1 MTRCPRKVW
10 LGFAMLVVLCSGS
23 YAKRG
28 MLRSGVNDQKQQI
41 LAGSGAGAAPG
52 SGAGAAPKANGAQ
65 PNANQQPAV
74 VPMAVPTTQLVPQNH
89 LAQNQGNGVC
99 ISVKKCSEIQ

>member
-1 MTRCPRKVW
+1 MW
-10 LGFAMLVVLCSGS
+10 LGFAILVVLCSGS

-52 SGAGAAPKANGAQ
+52 SGAGAAPTANGVQ
-65 PNANQQPAV
+65 PNQQPAV
-74 VPMAVPTTQLVPQNH
+74 VPMVVPTTQLVSQNH
-89 LAQNQGNGVC
+89 LAPNQGIGVC
-99 ISVKKCSEIQ
+99 ISVKKCNEIQ